1 MVTFNV
7 VATGTD
13 LTYQWYLN
21 TGSGFNPVADGG
33 VYFGATN
40 STLSIFGAT
49 RLMNGYIYHVV
60 VTGCSSSVTST
71 DATLTV
77 NTDRRLLHN
86 LKTQL
91 HV

>member
-1 MVTFNV
+1 MVTVRCCGNRNRSYISV
-7 VATGTD
+7 VCK
-13 LTYQWYLN
+13 YRR
-21 TGSGFNPVADGG
+21 GFNPVADGG

-60 VTGCSSSVTST
+60 VTWMFIIRYS
-71 DATLTV
+71 
-77 NTDRRLLHN
+77 RLMQPSL
-86 LKTQL
+86 LIQSEITAQPKDQL